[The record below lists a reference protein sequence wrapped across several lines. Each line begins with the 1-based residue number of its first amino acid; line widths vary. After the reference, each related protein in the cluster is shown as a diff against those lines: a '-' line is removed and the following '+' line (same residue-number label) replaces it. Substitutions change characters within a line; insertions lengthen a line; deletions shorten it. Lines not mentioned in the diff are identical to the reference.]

1 MVQAEAG
8 EGSETQRWLQR
19 RDLLKPIL
27 HGRIW
32 GQTAR
37 GVIFRVGFGLKRQFR
52 QFPSMVHWPLGSGCR
67 VLVTHPLRGL
77 SETAGISVLTT
88 LSPESSALEPLTVAQ
103 PEKMGRLNDLVRRMS
118 QPQSQTQPLSI
129 LCHLPC
135 LPFCSRHCSGH
146 ERTSSHTRGVQRH

>member
-52 QFPSMVHWPLGSGCR
+52 QFPSMVHWPLGSGCW

-103 PEKMGRLNDLVRRMS
+103 PEKMGRLRIREENEPASESDSALVH
-118 QPQSQTQPLSI
+118 PLSPA
-129 LCHLPC
+129 L
-135 LPFCSRHCSGH
+135 
-146 ERTSSHTRGVQRH
+146 SSFLQQALLRA

>member
-1 MVQAEAG
+1 MRLK
-8 EGSETQRWLQR
+8 RWLHR

-52 QFPSMVHWPLGSGCR
+52 QFPSMVHWPLV

-103 PEKMGRLNDLVRRMS
+103 PEKMGRLRIHEENEPASESDSALVH
-118 QPQSQTQPLSI
+118 PLSPA
-129 LCHLPC
+129 L
-135 LPFCSRHCSGH
+135 
-146 ERTSSHTRGVQRH
+146 SSFLQQALLRA